1 MDYEGEDLRALFNAT
16 RKGDHSAAGRRKREL
31 KGLSRASRTGPKR
44 DVQLNLRVTAETKAL
59 VERLAAQRKLSL
71 PNLIAAAV
79 EALAEAD
86 GHAR

>member
-16 RKGDHSAAGRRKREL
+16 RKGDHSAAGRRQREL